1 MEGSVVVSRS
11 AGTQPRRVSVVVRG
25 SERAAV
31 RKAASGAAAVA
42 PERRINHAVPRRQ
55 ELLQE
60 GNFFFPSV
68 LLHVAM
74 VGSEIGSGEVNRKIT
89 ASSVTLPHCRYR

>member
-60 GNFFFPSV
+60 GKFFFPLRS
-68 LLHVAM
+68 
-74 VGSEIGSGEVNRKIT
+74 
-89 ASSVTLPHCRYR
+89 ASRRNGGIRDRLRRGKQEDYR